1 MSKKEKNWG
10 KSEVERWFS
19 RELKPIFESFEEETG
34 RKWSKSRRI
43 WKISRRVLLK
53 SRRILE
59 WNRAEKWVIRSVFS
73 SFPACDGG
81 FVPSERDNIRTFV
94 VFCSVFQPRN
104 ISCNIK
110 INNVL
115 VWIFNDLTPSKLVNF
130 RRTCTTVRNMGVLKG
145 FIWHF
150 DNSNNLS
157 IVLLDT

>member
-1 MSKKEKNWG
+1 MSKKEKIWR

-19 RELKPIFESFEEETG
+19 RELKPIFEGFEEETG

-43 WKISRRVLLK
+43 WKISRRVLPK
-53 SRRILE
+53 SRRVLE

-73 SFPACDGG
+73 SSSACDGG
-81 FVPSERDNIRTFV
+81 LFLLKGTAYGLLLF
-94 VFCSVFQPRN
+94 FCSVFQSRN